1 VAASVTVAHILL
13 NALNIEKKNKK
24 KLGNGQ
30 KITTTTSII
39 IIIIKMYVTGK
50 RIQEFDEAI
59 PSSSSSAHDH

>member
-1 VAASVTVAHILL
+1 LK
-13 NALNIEKKNKK
+13 KKNKK

-30 KITTTTSII
+30 KITTTTTI